1 MLIIASKSTL
11 FLAGLALVAI
21 GIGVSFV
28 LRKFSERSNKYRG
41 KTTKTNYRKEET
53 KKKEDE

>member
-11 FLAGLALVAI
+11 FLTGLALVAI
-21 GIGVSFV
+21 GIGLSFV
-28 LRKFSERSNKYRG
+28 LRKFSERSIKYLG